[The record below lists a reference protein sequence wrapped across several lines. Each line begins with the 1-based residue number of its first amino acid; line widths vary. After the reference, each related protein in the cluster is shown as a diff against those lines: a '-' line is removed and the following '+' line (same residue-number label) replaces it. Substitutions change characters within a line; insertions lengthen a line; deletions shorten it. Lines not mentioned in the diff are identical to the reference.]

1 MKKVNIILA
10 ILLALGAL
18 LISSIPSNAQTCQIQ
33 LKIYKI
39 TFEVKGKAT
48 IEGFNM
54 KGEIVVI
61 KYGFNGG
68 AKNKPKHTLLRKG
81 AWLTVEYED
90 LKLNGENRAVV
101 KLND

>member
-1 MKKVNIILA
+1 MKHNTILA
-10 ILLALGAL
+10 IILIGLLLFVL
-18 LISSIPSNAQTCQIQ
+18 SLPSNAQPGQMQVRID
-33 LKIYKI
+33 KI
-39 TFEVKGKAT
+39 TFEGKGKAT

-68 AKNKPKHTLLRKG
+68 AKNKPKNTLLRKG
-81 AWLTVEYED
+81 AWLTVKYED
-90 LKLNGENRAVV
+90 LKLKGENRAVV

>member
-18 LISSIPSNAQTCQIQ
+18 LISSIPSNAQPGQMQVRID
-33 LKIYKI
+33 KI
-39 TFEVKGKAT
+39 TFEGKGKAT

-68 AKNKPKHTLLRKG
+68 AVNKPKHTLLAKG
-81 AWLTVEYED
+81 TWLTVKYED
-90 LKLNGENRAVV
+90 LKLRGENRAVI

>member
-1 MKKVNIILA
+1 MKHNTILA
-10 ILLALGAL
+10 IILIGLLLFVL
-18 LISSIPSNAQTCQIQ
+18 SLPSNAQPGQMQ
-33 LKIYKI
+33 VKIEKI
-39 TFEVKGKAT
+39 TFKGKGKAT

-68 AKNKPKHTLLRKG
+68 AVNKPKHTLLAKG
-81 AWLTVEYED
+81 TWLTVKYED
-90 LKLNGENRAVV
+90 LKLRGENRAVI